1 MNSNEE
7 HVMQFAYLARDA
19 AGKLLS
25 GSLAAETQSDAARML
40 RQDGLFAVS
49 LEEAREKLAVKIPLF
64 GRRVSRSEL
73 VYATSQLAVMV
84 DAGISLSSAIG
95 GLATQT
101 ENLGFKSILE
111 KIQQDIEG
119 GDCLSAALAKFPK
132 TFNGVYVNLVKAGE
146 ESGMLGTLLERLAVQ
161 MRNDLEQRSKV
172 RGALMYPGAMFVMCM
187 GSCVF
192 LLTGVLPKISPM
204 FVARGIE
211 LPTPTIVMMALSHA
225 LTVYWWACLL
235 GFAACV
241 GSFWYA
247 RQQWWGILAWDWTI
261 LRLPILGSL
270 VRKSILA
277 RTTRTLSTMLNA
289 GVPVLSAIELCA
301 AVSENSLY
309 EKSWR
314 HLAGEVTTGRQLHE
328 VLESNPLFPKTL
340 VQMIGSGEKT
350 GKLGMVLGRVS
361 DYYEAEVG
369 IATKAATSLIEPLMV
384 AGMGVVIGGLALA
397 MLLPI
402 FKLSSHVG

>member
-1 MNSNEE
+1 
-7 HVMQFAYLARDA
+7 MQFTYLARDA
-19 AGKLLS
+19 AGKMLS
-25 GSLAAETQSDAARML
+25 GSVAADSQSEAARKL
-40 RQDGLFAVS
+40 RQDGLYAVS
-49 LEEAREKLAVKIPLF
+49 LDEARAKATFTIPLF

-73 VYATSQLAVMV
+73 VYTTSQLAVMI

-95 GLATQT
+95 GLAAQT
-101 ENLGFKSILE
+101 DNLGFQSMLQ

-119 GDCLSAALAKFPK
+119 GDSLSVALARFPK
-132 TFNGVYVNLVKAGE
+132 TFDGVYVNLVKAGE

-172 RGALMYPGAMFVMCM
+172 RGAMMYPGAMFVMCL

-192 LLTGVLPKISPM
+192 LLTGVLPKIAPM

-211 LPTPTIVMMALSHA
+211 LPMPTIVMMALSHA

-235 GFAACV
+235 GLAACV
-241 GSFWYA
+241 GSFCYA
-247 RQQWWGILAWDWTI
+247 RRQWWGILAWDWSI
-261 LRLPILGSL
+261 LGLPILGSL

-277 RTTRTLSTMLNA
+277 RTTRTFSTMLNA
-289 GVPVLSAIELCA
+289 GVPVLNAIELCA

-309 EKSWR
+309 EKAWR
-314 HLAGEVTTGRQLHE
+314 HLAEEVTTGRQLHE
-328 VLESNPLFPKTL
+328 VLGSNPLFPKTL

-361 DYYEAEVG
+361 DYYETEVN

>member
-1 MNSNEE
+1 
-7 HVMQFAYLARDA
+7 MQFAYLARDT
-19 AGKLLS
+19 AGKKLS
-25 GSLAAETQSDAARML
+25 GTVAADSQADAAHML
-40 RQDGLFAVS
+40 RQDGLYAIS
-49 LEEAREKLAVKIPLF
+49 LEEARAKSTLTIPWF

-73 VYATSQLAVMV
+73 VYTTSQLAVMI
-84 DAGISLSSAIG
+84 DAGIPLSSAIG
-95 GLATQT
+95 GLAAQT
-101 ENLGFKSILE
+101 DNLGFQSMLQ

-119 GDCLSAALAKFPK
+119 GDSLSAALARFPK
-132 TFNGVYVNLVKAGE
+132 TFDGVYVNLVKAGE
-146 ESGMLGTLLERLAVQ
+146 ESGMLGMLLERLAVQ

-172 RGALMYPGAMFVMCM
+172 RGALMYPGAMFVMCL

-192 LLTGVLPKISPM
+192 LLTGVLPKIAPM

-235 GFAACV
+235 GLAACV
-241 GSFWYA
+241 SAFVYA
-247 RQQWWGILAWDWTI
+247 RRQWWGILAWDWSI
-261 LRLPILGSL
+261 LGLPILGSL

-277 RTTRTLSTMLNA
+277 RTTRTFSTMLNA
-289 GVPVLSAIELCA
+289 GVPVLNAIELCA

-309 EKSWR
+309 EKAWR
-314 HLAGEVTTGRQLHE
+314 HLATEVTTGRQLHE
-328 VLESNPLFPKTL
+328 VLQSNPLFPKTL

-361 DYYEAEVG
+361 EYYEAEVS